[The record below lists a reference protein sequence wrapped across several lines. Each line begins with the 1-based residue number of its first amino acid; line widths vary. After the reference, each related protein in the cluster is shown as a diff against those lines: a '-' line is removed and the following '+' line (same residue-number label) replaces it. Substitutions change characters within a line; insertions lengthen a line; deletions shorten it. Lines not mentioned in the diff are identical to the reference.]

1 MLLSVLIVDDT
12 EFMRFIMREIMS
24 DMAIGMIAEA
34 GDKNEAIALAEA
46 LNPDIAVVD
55 FTDQNLEAPDI
66 VRSLHKVGRE
76 LPVVA
81 ITHLEDSTQIR
92 EATAAGACAHIVK
105 PFDPA
110 AVKAVLQDILETV
123 PVS

>member
-34 GDKNEAIALAEA
+34 GDKDEAIALAEA
-46 LNPDIAVVD
+46 LQPDIAVVD
-55 FTDQNLEAPDI
+55 FTDPNLEAPDI
-66 VRSLHKVGRE
+66 VRSLHKVGNE

-81 ITHLEDSTQIR
+81 ITHLDDTAQIR
-92 EATAAGACAHIVK
+92 EATAAGACAQIVK
-105 PFDPA
+105 PFDPS
-110 AVKAVLQDILETV
+110 AVKSVLQDILEAV